1 MKKNKLLNVPNEF
14 LEKESELTVV
24 INLNTMSHGKI

>member
-1 MKKNKLLNVPNEF
+1 MSKIKNYIETTLFERS
-14 LEKESELTVV
+14 SELTVV